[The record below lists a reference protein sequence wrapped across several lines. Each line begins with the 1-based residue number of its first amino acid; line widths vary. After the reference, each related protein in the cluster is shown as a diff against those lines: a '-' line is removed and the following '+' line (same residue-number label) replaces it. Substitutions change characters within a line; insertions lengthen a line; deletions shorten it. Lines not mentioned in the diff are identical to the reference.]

1 MIASVL
7 RRSRAKNGIKVKMMK
22 LKLKMDDIVWN
33 EIKNIDGDK
42 HNLIEGGDMISEGNS
57 TIKERYICNACHTP
71 IDEIDSREVRLHYK
85 TYYPNRN
92 DEYIDDDESDSC
104 EVDGY
109 EDEYLCPNCGV
120 VLTRDY
126 EVARYILLGYDI
138 NYWRTG
144 LISENPDNESDDS
157 EEEDECADDVC
168 DGEDDGE
175 KLDELGE

>member
-1 MIASVL
+1 ML
-7 RRSRAKNGIKVKMMK
+7 RRSRAKNGIKVRVME
-22 LKLKMDDIVWN
+22 LKLKIDDIAWN
-33 EIKNIDGDK
+33 EIKNIAGDK
-42 HNLIEGGDMISEGNS
+42 HNLIECGDIIGDEDGA
-57 TIKERYICNACHTP
+57 IKERYICNACLTP
-71 IDEIDSREVRLHYK
+71 IDEVYAHEVRLHYK
-85 TYYPNRN
+85 SYFPNYR
-92 DEYIDDDESDSC
+92 EGYIDDDESNSC
-104 EVDGY
+104 EVEGY

-157 EEEDECADDVC
+157 EEGDECADDVC

>member
-1 MIASVL
+1 
-7 RRSRAKNGIKVKMMK
+7 
-22 LKLKMDDIVWN
+22 
-33 EIKNIDGDK
+33 
-42 HNLIEGGDMISEGNS
+42 
-57 TIKERYICNACHTP
+57 
-71 IDEIDSREVRLHYK
+71 
-85 TYYPNRN
+85 
-92 DEYIDDDESDSC
+92 
-104 EVDGY
+104 
-109 EDEYLCPNCGV
+109 V